1 MCDRRKHGSWQLEV
15 ELRELLPQVKSGSP
29 AVLMPSRSKWVG
41 CTGPNSFAFEIARQR
56 AFQEALWADDRFT
69 QTTKQR
75 IGALLRE
82 SGSAPAPARGD
93 GPTSWLGPASP
104 T

>member
-1 MCDRRKHGSWQLEV
+1 MPMRWGKHAP
-15 ELRELLPQVKSGSP
+15 ELTLSVY
-29 AVLMPSRSKWVG
+29 
-41 CTGPNSFAFEIARQR
+41 EIARQR

-75 IGALLRE
+75 SGALLRE
-82 SGSAPAPARGD
+82 SGSAPAPAKRGD